1 MSHEEFENL
10 AALESLGAA
19 FEEERTTLRQHLGTC
34 ASCVAVAREYSEA
47 ATLMATSLDP
57 VAPPPELREQIRNAV
72 GPAHATWWDRRK
84 RPLWWLAT
92 AATLFLAL
100 WGWSELRVRTV
111 RSQIEELQ
119 AAGRTFEE
127 SNRRLER
134 ENEQLADTLRTLSGS
149 TTRSFVLA
157 GQEVA
162 PKASARVFLDV
173 SQRRAL
179 VFFHDLPRNPG
190 DKNYVL
196 WIIRADRPQP
206 QAAGAFDVDQRGE
219 AHLSVENLPVGV
231 ELKALAVTLE
241 SRGKASAP
249 TGAKYLVGGSS

>member
-10 AALESLGAA
+10 AALESIGAA
-19 FEEERTTLRQHLGTC
+19 SEEERTTLGQHLGAC
-34 ASCVAVAREYSEA
+34 AACVAVARDDSEA
-47 ATLMATSLDP
+47 ATLMATSLEP
-57 VAPPPELREQIRNAV
+57 VAPPSELREQIRNAV
-72 GPAHATWWDRRK
+72 VPARATWWDRRK
-84 RPLWWLAT
+84 HPLWWAT

-111 RSQIEELQ
+111 RSQIEELR
-119 AAGRTFEE
+119 AAGRTLEE

-134 ENEQLADTLRTLSGS
+134 KNQQLTDTLSTLSAS
-149 TTRSFVLA
+149 STRSFALA

-162 PKASARVFLDV
+162 PRASARVFLDV

-219 AHLSVENLPVGV
+219 AHLSLENVPVGV

-241 SRGKASAP
+241 SRGNASAP
-249 TGAKYLVGGSS
+249 TGAKYLAGGSS